1 MSRDFES
8 RYVSTG
14 RFDDWFLR
22 AFPSR
27 LQRITA
33 KLVIVAVVYA
43 LVGYAGGMLF
53 DRAAGATRDLPL
65 RVAAARAC
73 DPDVSL
79 PCSVGVNVTSFRQGE
94 LGRSQGYRGQLD
106 TVYRRPAVAKRVWVR
121 KISRAIEK
129 ENAQRE
135 EQGIAPRYIPS
146 DARSL
151 YLHNTRAASCSTAG
165 NYPAIASGKRTCN
178 GYRVADLNNGPGL
191 TKRQIQIAGS
201 VILCGAGVALGVV
214 AAGPSAGSS
223 TALVAGTGAVSCLW
237 SFWAAVDP
245 G

>member
-8 RYVSTG
+8 RFVSTG
-14 RFDDWFLR
+14 RFDGWFLR
-22 AFPSR
+22 TFPVR
-27 LQRITA
+27 LERITA

-43 LVGYAGGMLF
+43 LVGYAGGTLF

-79 PCSVGVNVTSFRQGE
+79 PCSVGVNVSSFRQGE
-94 LGRSQGYRGQLD
+94 LGRSVGYREQLG

-121 KISRAIEK
+121 KISRAIVK
-129 ENAQRE
+129 ENARLE
-135 EQGIAPRYIPS
+135 EQGIEPRYTLA

-151 YLHNTRAASCSTAG
+151 YLHNTRGASCSTAG
-165 NYPAIASGKRTCN
+165 NYPAIASGRRTCN
-178 GYRVADLNNGPGL
+178 GYRVGDINNGPGL
-191 TKRQIQIAGS
+191 TKKQVQIAGA

-214 AAGPSAGSS
+214 AAGPTAGSS